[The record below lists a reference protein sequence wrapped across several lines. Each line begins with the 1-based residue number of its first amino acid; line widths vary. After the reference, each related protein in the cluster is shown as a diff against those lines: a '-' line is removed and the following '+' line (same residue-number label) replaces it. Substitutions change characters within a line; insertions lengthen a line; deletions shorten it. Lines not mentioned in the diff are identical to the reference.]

1 MPGSQKEDPV
11 QAILVWP
18 RRLAPG
24 PEADSRAV
32 SHCSCLCWSWF
43 SRSAV
48 SGSLNPVD
56 CSTPGRELHSLPL
69 LCSPRGESLSPLCV
83 RKEGFSILTYCQ
95 QHWVPT
101 AMQSFLYS
109 RRVGDPSRCLVQT
122 SHRNGVSGCGTQAQG
137 PWAPVAVVW
146 GLWCCVCGLWCCGVW
161 ALVVVVCGPSHWG
174 IWALPPCDVWDL
186 LGPGI
191 ELVSFALQDGFLTTG
206 PSGSEAARLCP
217 TLCEPWTVAPGS
229 SVHGTLQARILEW
242 VAISFSRGS
251 SQPGMEPR
259 SPALWA
265 DALLSETPGK
275 PLEHQ
280 GSPERMIHYKKT
292 ALLNPA
298 LHK

>member
-1 MPGSQKEDPV
+1 MLQPWPHPALIRGGSLSVPVWMPGSQKEDPV

-146 GLWCCVCGLWCCGVW
+146 GLW
-161 ALVVVVCGPSHWG
+161 
-174 IWALPPCDVWDL
+174 
-186 LGPGI
+186 
-191 ELVSFALQDGFLTTG
+191 
-206 PSGSEAARLCP
+206 GSA
-217 TLCEPWTVAPGS
+217 
-229 SVHGTLQARILEW
+229 
-242 VAISFSRGS
+242 
-251 SQPGMEPR
+251 
-259 SPALWA
+259 
-265 DALLSETPGK
+265 
-275 PLEHQ
+275 
-280 GSPERMIHYKKT
+280 
-292 ALLNPA
+292 
-298 LHK
+298 